1 MIFTI
6 GWREFRTLFLSPLAW
21 SVLAALQAILAL
33 MFLGRVEL
41 LQRYQGQLLAMENA
55 PGITE
60 LVVPELFGN
69 AAIILLLVVPL
80 LTMRL
85 VAAKSARRGR
95 ARVSPRLPDCVGRLA
110 MGS

>member
-1 MIFTI
+1 M
-6 GWREFRTLFLSPLAW
+6 FLSPLAW
-21 SVLAALQAILAL
+21 SVLAALQAIIAL
-33 MFLGRVEL
+33 MFLGRVEV

-69 AAIILLLVVPL
+69 AAIVLLLAVPL

-85 VAAKSARRGR
+85 VAEERRNR
-95 ARVSPRLPDCVGRLA
+95 TLPLLYSPQVSMTENVLGKYVGLLLFLLL
-110 MGS
+110 